1 MRLSFR
7 IATCGFAACLLL
19 GLAACKPQSPAGD
32 ADGAT
37 PEAAAPATST
47 ETVAAAPV
55 ASGADAEIK
64 AALEKFL
71 AVKSYRATMTDATTG
86 KTTADL
92 EFVAPDRVRIT
103 MAGGMSQTIIGRT
116 AYATMGG
123 KTTKT
128 ELPPDM
134 PTLADSSKKALT
146 ALETAKVEAL
156 EEDTVDGEEAKVY
169 RAVLSD
175 GGESKTWIAVDSGL
189 PIKAES
195 TANAGGTQVRMLM
208 TYKDYND
215 PGIVID
221 APQ

>member
-1 MRLSFR
+1 MRPSFR
-7 IATCGFAACLLL
+7 IATCGFTACLLL
-19 GLAACKPQSPAGD
+19 GLAACKPQSPAAD
-32 ADGAT
+32 AEGAA
-37 PEAAAPATST
+37 PEAAPATST
-47 ETVAAAPV
+47 ETAAPAPV
-55 ASGADAEIK
+55 ASGSDAEIK

-92 EFVAPDRVRIT
+92 EFVAPDRIRIT

-128 ELPPDM
+128 ELPADM

-146 ALETAKVEAL
+146 ALETAKVEAMG
-156 EEDTVDGEEAKVY
+156 EDTVDGEEAKVY
-169 RAVLSD
+169 RAVLAD
-175 GGESKTWIAVDSGL
+175 GGESKTWVAVDSGL

-195 TANAGGTQVRMLM
+195 TATAGGTQARMLM